1 MILSAEYKADLRAI
15 AVVQT
20 MRVVA
25 LTAGIP
31 AGLWLFGLT
40 ADAGITERFS
50 GAGAASLAELAI
62 LTGVSTASAI
72 VFWRLRLPGGLMF
85 GAMIGSGVLHGG
97 GFIAISLPWWV
108 AIAAV
113 IGIGAVSGSRFA
125 NTEPRTLL
133 RYLSPAFG
141 SFAVALSV
149 ASLFVLLLNAL
160 QSVPIADAVV
170 AFAPGAQET
179 MMVLALAL
187 HLDPVFVGALHISR
201 FLLVSLLVPLL
212 AHRWRQGPPDSKR
225 GRPPRA
231 NRPTI
236 ED

>member
-1 MILSAEYKADLRAI
+1 MQNWRNAIHARLTRMIAPRRIDHA
-15 AVVQT
+15 T
-20 MRVVA
+20 
-25 LTAGIP
+25 P
-31 AGLWLFGLT
+31 
-40 ADAGITERFS
+40 
-50 GAGAASLAELAI
+50 LAELRKIHEGMFAGFGP
-62 LTGVSTASAI
+62 TPHGVKAEKAQLGQIKGEWIRVSESHPN
-72 VFWRLRLPGGLMF
+72 RLVLY
-85 GAMIGSGVLHGG
+85 LHGG

-201 FLLVSLLVPLL
+201 FLLVSLSLPIL
-212 AHRWRQGPPDSKR
+212 AGRLQRMPPEKTAEQVQ
-225 GRPPRA
+225 PPV
-231 NRPTI
+231 RPTI